1 MFKKINNNQL
11 FITSLIISGYFAFLF
26 LNAYVIKLEN
36 VIIGVIQE
44 LVTIPALLILLF
56 LFFFS
61 IKRSIR
67 DKFSIKEYSFW
78 AFVVLF
84 VMVIV
89 TFGRFYCEMSGF
101 Y

>member
-26 LNAYVIKLEN
+26 LNTYVIKLEN

-78 AFVVLF
+78 AFGVLF
-84 VMVIV
+84 VTVIV
-89 TFGRFYCEMSGF
+89 TFGSFVI
-101 Y
+101 

>member
-84 VMVIV
+84 VTVIV

-101 Y
+101 